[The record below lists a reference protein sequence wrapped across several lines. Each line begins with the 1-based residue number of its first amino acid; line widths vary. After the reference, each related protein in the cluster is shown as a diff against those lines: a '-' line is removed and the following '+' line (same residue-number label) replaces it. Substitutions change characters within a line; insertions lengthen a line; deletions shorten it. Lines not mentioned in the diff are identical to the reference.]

1 MYLNFVGLQKDVP
14 PPRQD
19 HPVGGRQEGEPAVVE
34 GGVDG
39 VAAHGAE
46 PRAVLPVEEVR
57 LGRGRRESLLR
68 RESAENITLRQDCT
82 ESGLQRAK
90 EIHPTIFYNCLN
102 DILRSLLVPQR
113 SWHEKYYT
121 QHD

>member
-1 MYLNFVGLQKDVP
+1 MWGGFVYLLSLFPSFRILSVGRVCVYLNFVGLQKGVP

-34 GGVDG
+34 GGVDE

-57 LGRGRRESLLR
+57 LGRGRRSNLLR

-90 EIHPTIFYNCLN
+90 EIHPTIF
-102 DILRSLLVPQR
+102 IIV
-113 SWHEKYYT
+113 
-121 QHD
+121 